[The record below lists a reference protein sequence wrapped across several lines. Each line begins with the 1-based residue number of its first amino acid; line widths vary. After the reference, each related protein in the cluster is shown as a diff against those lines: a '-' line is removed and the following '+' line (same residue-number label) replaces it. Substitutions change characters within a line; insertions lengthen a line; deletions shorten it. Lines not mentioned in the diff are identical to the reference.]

1 LKCAC
6 MENIRHQLI
15 FSPISIGFL
24 HTQSLSTPFHDTH
37 YFLNKEEKNSL
48 WLRACMVLFVFCYVF
63 LSLLTKSCKLYSF
76 CLVFSITITILWLF
90 GFQFHFKCSFLLIFS
105 KEESSYLNFILINKV
120 NFDYPFGPL
129 KWKTMRNWD
138 LLYCGGANLLYKVQK
153 YIRLPFSFSSL
164 LLFSFFSYAAIIF
177 CIMLL

>member
-1 LKCAC
+1 MRMHGKHTSSTHFFTHKHW
-6 MENIRHQLI
+6 I
-15 FSPISIGFL
+15 STYTISINPIPW
-24 HTQSLSTPFHDTH
+24 HSH